1 MRSHYS
7 RMLTAAALSAVMLC
21 NTVVCAWA
29 TTTDAATAQDAAV
42 IKTALASGLEAN
54 GQKPELPRL
63 LPSETKIKSVG
74 RVLEKDIPLFFDPTE
89 ESNVYILLPLDAI
102 VSVMEDLGDWF
113 RVSYNDC
120 TGFIPPEYIEL
131 LKYDEAFE
139 TYGVVDAEEM
149 SLLEEADGSS
159 EVLATLKDGDRVEVT
174 GLENGYFAVKSGDK
188 TGYVTGDDLDL
199 TMEKEAPAPKVTVK
213 AANKTTTAAKDAT
226 TEDSAAEGSTDT
238 VVSSGSGS
246 DIVSFAMQY
255 LGTPYAYGGTG
266 SGGFDCSGFTMHVF
280 SNFGVSLAHGATPQL
295 NNGYAVS
302 QSELQP
308 GDLVFFFGTYN
319 TSSAAS
325 HVGSDIVSFAMQYL
339 GTPYAY
345 GGTGSGGFDCS
356 GFTMHVFSNFGVS
369 LAHGATPQLNNGY
382 AVSQSE
388 LQPGDLVFFFGTY
401 NTSSAASHVG
411 IYIGGGQF
419 IHASTS
425 RGVIISSLSESYY
438 ASRYLS
444 ARRVF

>member
-7 RMLTAAALSAVMLC
+7 RMLAAAALSAVMLC

-29 TTTDAATAQDAAV
+29 ASTDAATAQDAAV
-42 IKTALASGLEAN
+42 IKTALTSGLEAN

-63 LPSETKIKSVG
+63 LPSETKVKSVG

-131 LKYDEAFE
+131 LKYGEAFE

-149 SLLEEADGSS
+149 SLLKDADGSS

-174 GLENGYFAVKSGDK
+174 GLDNGYFAVKSGDK

-199 TMEKEAPAPKVTVK
+199 TMEKEAPAPKVTAK
-213 AANKTTTAAKDAT
+213 TSAKKTTTVAAENDT
-226 TEDSAAEGSTDT
+226 TEDAAEGSTDDT
-238 VVSSGSGS
+238 IVSSGS
-246 DIVSFAMQY
+246 
-255 LGTPYAYGGTG
+255 
-266 SGGFDCSGFTMHVF
+266 
-280 SNFGVSLAHGATPQL
+280 
-295 NNGYAVS
+295 
-302 QSELQP
+302 
-308 GDLVFFFGTYN
+308 
-319 TSSAAS
+319 
-325 HVGSDIVSFAMQYL
+325 GSDIVSFAMQYL

-419 IHASTS
+419 IHASSS

-438 ASRYLS
+438 ANRYLA
-444 ARRVF
+444 ARRVL

>member
-1 MRSHYS
+1 MRSHKH
-7 RMLTAAALSAVMLC
+7 RMLAAAVLSAAMLC
-21 NTVVCAWA
+21 NTTVCAWA
-29 TTTDAATAQDAAV
+29 SAADTSAPQASAA
-42 IKTALASGLEAN
+42 IKTALTAGLEVN
-54 GQKPELPRL
+54 EQKLELPRL
-63 LPSETKIKSVG
+63 LPSETKVKSVG
-74 RVLEKDIPLFFDPTE
+74 RVLEKDVPLFFDPTE

-131 LKYDEAFE
+131 LKYEEAFE

-149 SLLEEADGSS
+149 SLLEAPSADS
-159 EVLATLKDGDRVEVT
+159 EVLVTLKDGDRVEVS
-174 GLENGYFAVKSGDK
+174 GLDNGYFAVKSGDK

-199 TMEKEAPAPKVTVK
+199 TMEKEAPKPKVTVK
-213 AANKTTTAAKDAT
+213 AAKKADTAT
-226 TEDSAAEGSTDT
+226 EGSTTESGTGT

-280 SNFGVSLAHGATPQL
+280 SNFGVSLSHGATPQL
-295 NNGYAVS
+295 NNGY
-302 QSELQP
+302 
-308 GDLVFFFGTYN
+308 T
-319 TSSAAS
+319 
-325 HVGSDIVSFAMQYL
+325 
-339 GTPYAY
+339 
-345 GGTGSGGFDCS
+345 
-356 GFTMHVFSNFGVS
+356 
-369 LAHGATPQLNNGY
+369 
-382 AVSQSE
+382 VSQSE

-438 ASRYLS
+438 ASRYLT

>member
-1 MRSHYS
+1 MRFHYS
-7 RMLTAAALSAVMLC
+7 HMLTAAALSAVMLC

-63 LPSETKIKSVG
+63 LPSETKVKSVG

-199 TMEKEAPAPKVTVK
+199 TMEKEAPAPKVTAK
-213 AANKTTTAAKDAT
+213 TTNKTTTAAKDAT
-226 TEDSAAEGSTDT
+226 TEDSAVEGSTDT
-238 VVSSGSGS
+238 VVSSGS
-246 DIVSFAMQY
+246 
-255 LGTPYAYGGTG
+255 
-266 SGGFDCSGFTMHVF
+266 
-280 SNFGVSLAHGATPQL
+280 
-295 NNGYAVS
+295 
-302 QSELQP
+302 
-308 GDLVFFFGTYN
+308 
-319 TSSAAS
+319 
-325 HVGSDIVSFAMQYL
+325 GSDIVSFAMQYL

>member
-63 LPSETKIKSVG
+63 LPSETKVKSVG

-188 TGYVTGDDLDL
+188 TGYVTGNDLDL

-213 AANKTTTAAKDAT
+213 AANKATTAAKDAT

-295 NNGYAVS
+295 NN
-302 QSELQP
+302 
-308 GDLVFFFGTYN
+308 
-319 TSSAAS
+319 
-325 HVGSDIVSFAMQYL
+325 
-339 GTPYAY
+339 
-345 GGTGSGGFDCS
+345 C
-356 GFTMHVFSNFGVS
+356 
-369 LAHGATPQLNNGY
+369 Y

-419 IHASTS
+419 IHASSS
-425 RGVIISSLSESYY
+425 RG
-438 ASRYLS
+438 LS

>member
-63 LPSETKIKSVG
+63 LPSETKVKSVG

-213 AANKTTTAAKDAT
+213 AANKATTAAKDAT
-226 TEDSAAEGSTDT
+226 TEDSAGEGSTDT

-266 SGGFDCSGFTMHVF
+266 SGGFDCRLHHARVF
-280 SNFGVSLAHGATPQL
+280 PTSASVWLTVRRPRL

-302 QSELQP
+302 R
-308 GDLVFFFGTYN
+308 
-319 TSSAAS
+319 
-325 HVGSDIVSFAMQYL
+325 VS
-339 GTPYAY
+339 
-345 GGTGSGGFDCS
+345 CS
-356 GFTMHVFSNFGVS
+356 PAIWCSS
-369 LAHGATPQLNNGY
+369 LAPPQHRR
-382 AVSQSE
+382 
-388 LQPGDLVFFFGTY
+388 F
-401 NTSSAASHVG
+401 
-411 IYIGGGQF
+411 GGQPRWAF
-419 IHASTS
+419 TLAAD
-425 RGVIISSLSESYY
+425 SLSTLPPAAALS
-438 ASRYLS
+438 SPVS
-444 ARRVF
+444 ARLLRQPLPVGAPRF

>member
-1 MRSHYS
+1 MSFRNPQKLAAVV
-7 RMLTAAALSAVMLC
+7 LTAAMLC
-21 NTVVCAWA
+21 NTTVTAWA
-29 TTTDAATAQDAAV
+29 TSTANAVTPSAQDASV
-42 IKTALASGLEAN
+42 IKAALTSGLEAK
-54 GQKPELPRL
+54 GQKPDLPRL
-63 LPSETKIKSVG
+63 LPSDTKVKAVG
-74 RVLEKDIPLFFDPTE
+74 KILEKDIPLYFDPTE
-89 ESNVYILLPLDAI
+89 ESNVYILLSLDAI
-102 VSVMEDLGDWF
+102 VSVMEDLEDWF

-120 TGFIPPEYIEL
+120 TGFVSPEYVEL
-131 LKYDEAFE
+131 LKRSDTFE
-139 TYGVVDAEEM
+139 TYGIVDAEEM
-149 SLLEEADGSS
+149 SLLKEADGSS

-174 GLENGYFAVKSGDK
+174 GLDNGWFAVKSGDK

-199 TMEKEAPAPKVTVK
+199 TMEKEAPKPKVTAK
-213 AANKTTTAAKDAT
+213 AAAKKAEVKTETAADNTSGETTT
-226 TEDSAAEGSTDT
+226 ET
-238 VVSSGSGS
+238 VVSSGSGN

-280 SNFGVSLAHGATPQL
+280 SNFGVG
-295 NNGYAVS
+295 
-302 QSELQP
+302 
-308 GDLVFFFGTYN
+308 
-319 TSSAAS
+319 
-325 HVGSDIVSFAMQYL
+325 
-339 GTPYAY
+339 
-345 GGTGSGGFDCS
+345 
-356 GFTMHVFSNFGVS
+356 

-411 IYIGGGQF
+411 IYVGGGQF

-438 ASRYLS
+438 ANRYLT

>member
-1 MRSHYS
+1 MRSHKH
-7 RMLTAAALSAVMLC
+7 RMLAAAVLSAAMLC
-21 NTVVCAWA
+21 NTAVCAWA
-29 TTTDAATAQDAAV
+29 SATDASAAQGSAA
-42 IKTALASGLEAN
+42 IKTALTAGLEVN
-54 GQKPELPRL
+54 EQKLELPRL
-63 LPSETKIKSVG
+63 LPSETKVKSVG
-74 RVLEKDIPLFFDPTE
+74 RVLEKDVPLFFDPTE

-174 GLENGYFAVKSGDK
+174 GLDNGYFAIKSGDK

-199 TMEKEAPAPKVTVK
+199 TMEKEAPAPKVTAKTTSK
-213 AANKTTTAAKDAT
+213 ATTTAAKDTT

-238 VVSSGSGS
+238 VVSSGS
-246 DIVSFAMQY
+246 
-255 LGTPYAYGGTG
+255 
-266 SGGFDCSGFTMHVF
+266 
-280 SNFGVSLAHGATPQL
+280 
-295 NNGYAVS
+295 
-302 QSELQP
+302 
-308 GDLVFFFGTYN
+308 
-319 TSSAAS
+319 
-325 HVGSDIVSFAMQYL
+325 GSDIVSFAMQYL

>member
-1 MRSHYS
+1 MRFHYS

-63 LPSETKIKSVG
+63 LPSETKVKSVG
-74 RVLEKDIPLFFDPTE
+74 RVLENDIPLFFDPTE

-325 HVGSDIVSFAMQYL
+325 HVG
-339 GTPYAY
+339 
-345 GGTGSGGFDCS
+345 
-356 GFTMHVFSNFGVS
+356 
-369 LAHGATPQLNNGY
+369 
-382 AVSQSE
+382 
-388 LQPGDLVFFFGTY
+388 
-401 NTSSAASHVG
+401 

>member
-63 LPSETKIKSVG
+63 LPSETKVKSVG

-174 GLENGYFAVKSGDK
+174 GLENGYFAVKSGDQDRLCHRRRSGSYHGEGSAR
-188 TGYVTGDDLDL
+188 TEGDGPRPPIRPPPPRR
-199 TMEKEAPAPKVTVK
+199 TPRPRTAPPK
-213 AANKTTTAAKDAT
+213 AALTP
-226 TEDSAAEGSTDT
+226 SS
-238 VVSSGSGS
+238 SSGS
-246 DIVSFAMQY
+246 
-255 LGTPYAYGGTG
+255 
-266 SGGFDCSGFTMHVF
+266 
-280 SNFGVSLAHGATPQL
+280 
-295 NNGYAVS
+295 
-302 QSELQP
+302 
-308 GDLVFFFGTYN
+308 
-319 TSSAAS
+319 
-325 HVGSDIVSFAMQYL
+325 GSDIVSFAMQYL

>member
-1 MRSHYS
+1 MRSRKC
-7 RMLTAAALSAVMLC
+7 RMLAAAVLGAAMLC
-21 NTVVCAWA
+21 NTTVCAWA
-29 TTTDAATAQDAAV
+29 TTTDAASVQEAAV
-42 IKTALASGLEAN
+42 IRTALTAGLAVN

-63 LPSETKIKSVG
+63 LPSETKVKSVG

-131 LKYDEAFE
+131 LKYDESFE

-149 SLLEEADGSS
+149 SLLKEADGTS
-159 EVLATLKDGDRVEVT
+159 EVLATLEDGDRVEVS
-174 GLENGYFAVKSGDK
+174 GLDNGYFAVKSGDK

-213 AANKTTTAAKDAT
+213 AAAKKVTTTEEGAAA
-226 TEDSAAEGSTDT
+226 EDSAESSTTDT

-246 DIVSFAMQY
+246 DVVSFAMQY

-295 NNGYAVS
+295 NNGYTVS
-302 QSELQP
+302 K
-308 GDLVFFFGTYN
+308 
-319 TSSAAS
+319 
-325 HVGSDIVSFAMQYL
+325 
-339 GTPYAY
+339 
-345 GGTGSGGFDCS
+345 
-356 GFTMHVFSNFGVS
+356 
-369 LAHGATPQLNNGY
+369 
-382 AVSQSE
+382 SE

-411 IYIGGGQF
+411 IYVGGNQF

-425 RGVIISSLSESYY
+425 RGVIISSLSETYY
-438 ASRYLS
+438 ANRYLT

>member
-1 MRSHYS
+1 MRSHKH
-7 RMLTAAALSAVMLC
+7 RMLAAAVLSAAMLC
-21 NTVVCAWA
+21 NTTVCAWA
-29 TTTDAATAQDAAV
+29 SATDASAAQGSAA
-42 IKTALASGLEAN
+42 IKTALTAGLEVN
-54 GQKPELPRL
+54 EQKLELPRL
-63 LPSETKIKSVG
+63 LPSETKVKSVG
-74 RVLEKDIPLFFDPTE
+74 RVLEKDVPLFFDPTE

-131 LKYDEAFE
+131 LKYEEAFE

-149 SLLEEADGSS
+149 SLLEAPGADS
-159 EVLATLKDGDRVEVT
+159 EVLATLKDGDRVEVS
-174 GLENGYFAVKSGDK
+174 GLDNGYFAVKSGDK

-199 TMEKEAPAPKVTVK
+199 TMEKEAPQPKVTAK
-213 AANKTTTAAKDAT
+213 AAKKADTTTAA
-226 TEDSAAEGSTDT
+226 TEEGAAESGTDI

-295 NNGYAVS
+295 NNGY
-302 QSELQP
+302 
-308 GDLVFFFGTYN
+308 T
-319 TSSAAS
+319 
-325 HVGSDIVSFAMQYL
+325 
-339 GTPYAY
+339 
-345 GGTGSGGFDCS
+345 
-356 GFTMHVFSNFGVS
+356 
-369 LAHGATPQLNNGY
+369 
-382 AVSQSE
+382 VSQSE

-438 ASRYLS
+438 ANRYLT

>member
-1 MRSHYS
+1 MRSRTC
-7 RMLTAAALSAVMLC
+7 RMLAAAVLSAAMLC
-21 NTVVCAWA
+21 NTAVCAWA
-29 TTTDAATAQDAAV
+29 TTTDAASAQEAAV
-42 IKTALASGLEAN
+42 IKTALTAGLEVN

-63 LPSETKIKSVG
+63 LPSETKVKSVG
-74 RVLEKDIPLFFDPTE
+74 RVLEKDVPLFFDPTE

-131 LKYDEAFE
+131 LKYDESFE

-149 SLLEEADGSS
+149 SLLAEANGDS
-159 EVLATLKDGDRVEVT
+159 EVLTTLKDGDRVEVT
-174 GLENGYFAVKSGDK
+174 GLDNGYFAVKSGDK
-188 TGYVTGDDLDL
+188 IGYVTGDDLDL
-199 TMEKEAPAPKVTVK
+199 TMEKEAPAPKVTAK
-213 AANKTTTAAKDAT
+213 PAAKKQETT
-226 TEDSAAEGSTDT
+226 TEDGSTAEDSAESGAADT

-255 LGTPYAYGGTG
+255 LGTPYAYCCTG
-266 SGGFDCSGFTMHVF
+266 SGGFDCSGFTMHIF

-295 NNGYAVS
+295 NNGYTVS
-302 QSELQP
+302 K
-308 GDLVFFFGTYN
+308 
-319 TSSAAS
+319 
-325 HVGSDIVSFAMQYL
+325 
-339 GTPYAY
+339 
-345 GGTGSGGFDCS
+345 
-356 GFTMHVFSNFGVS
+356 
-369 LAHGATPQLNNGY
+369 
-382 AVSQSE
+382 SE

-411 IYIGGGQF
+411 IYIGSNQF

-425 RGVIISSLSESYY
+425 RGVIVSSLSEAYY
-438 ASRYLS
+438 ANRYLT

>member
-1 MRSHYS
+1 
-7 RMLTAAALSAVMLC
+7 
-21 NTVVCAWA
+21 
-29 TTTDAATAQDAAV
+29 
-42 IKTALASGLEAN
+42 
-54 GQKPELPRL
+54 
-63 LPSETKIKSVG
+63 
-74 RVLEKDIPLFFDPTE
+74 
-89 ESNVYILLPLDAI
+89 
-102 VSVMEDLGDWF
+102 MEDLGDWF

-199 TMEKEAPAPKVTVK
+199 TMEKEAPAPKVTAKTTNK
-213 AANKTTTAAKDAT
+213 ATTAAKDAT

-280 SNFGVSLAHGATPQL
+280 ASFGVSLAHGATPQL
-295 NNGYAVS
+295 NSGY
-302 QSELQP
+302 
-308 GDLVFFFGTYN
+308 Y
-319 TSSAAS
+319 
-325 HVGSDIVSFAMQYL
+325 
-339 GTPYAY
+339 
-345 GGTGSGGFDCS
+345 
-356 GFTMHVFSNFGVS
+356 
-369 LAHGATPQLNNGY
+369 
-382 AVSQSE
+382 VSQSE

>member
-1 MRSHYS
+1 MRSHKH
-7 RMLTAAALSAVMLC
+7 RMLAAAVLSAAMLC
-21 NTVVCAWA
+21 NTTVCAWA
-29 TTTDAATAQDAAV
+29 SATDASAAQGSAA
-42 IKTALASGLEAN
+42 IKTALTAGLEVN
-54 GQKPELPRL
+54 EQKLELPRL
-63 LPSETKIKSVG
+63 LPSETKVKSVG
-74 RVLEKDIPLFFDPTE
+74 RVLEKDVPLFFDPTE

-131 LKYDEAFE
+131 LKYEEAFE

-149 SLLEEADGSS
+149 SLLEAPSGDS
-159 EVLATLKDGDRVEVT
+159 EVLATLKDSDRVEVS
-174 GLENGYFAVKSGDK
+174 GLDNGYFAVKSGDK

-199 TMEKEAPAPKVTVK
+199 TMEKEAPQPKVTVK
-213 AANKTTTAAKDAT
+213 AAKKADTTAA
-226 TEDSAAEGSTDT
+226 TEEGAAESGTDT

-280 SNFGVSLAHGATPQL
+280 ANFGVSLAHGATPQL
-295 NNGYAVS
+295 NNGY
-302 QSELQP
+302 
-308 GDLVFFFGTYN
+308 T
-319 TSSAAS
+319 
-325 HVGSDIVSFAMQYL
+325 
-339 GTPYAY
+339 
-345 GGTGSGGFDCS
+345 
-356 GFTMHVFSNFGVS
+356 
-369 LAHGATPQLNNGY
+369 
-382 AVSQSE
+382 VSQSE

-438 ASRYLS
+438 ANRYLT

>member
-1 MRSHYS
+1 MRS
-7 RMLTAAALSAVMLC
+7 RNPQKLAAVVLTAAMLC
-21 NTVVCAWA
+21 NTTVTAWA
-29 TTTDAATAQDAAV
+29 TTTSNTVTPSAQDTAA
-42 IKTALASGLEAN
+42 IKTALTSGLEAM
-54 GQKPELPRL
+54 GQKPDLPRL
-63 LPSETKIKSVG
+63 LPSDTKVKAVG
-74 RVLEKDIPLFFDPTE
+74 KITEKDIPLYFDPTE

-102 VSVMEDLGDWF
+102 VSVMEDLDDWF
-113 RVSYNDC
+113 RISYNDC
-120 TGFIPPEYIEL
+120 TGFISPEYVEL
-131 LKYDEAFE
+131 MKRSESFE

-149 SLLEEADGSS
+149 PLLQEANGDS
-159 EVLATLKDGDRVEVT
+159 EVLTTLKDGDRVEVT
-174 GLENGYFAVKSGDK
+174 GFDNGWFAIKSGDN

-199 TMEKEAPAPKVTVK
+199 TLEKEAPKPKVT
-213 AANKTTTAAKDAT
+213 AAKKTQTAAA
-226 TEDSAAEGSTDT
+226 ENGSAEGSGDT

-295 NNGYAVS
+295 NNGY
-302 QSELQP
+302 
-308 GDLVFFFGTYN
+308 Y
-319 TSSAAS
+319 
-325 HVGSDIVSFAMQYL
+325 
-339 GTPYAY
+339 
-345 GGTGSGGFDCS
+345 
-356 GFTMHVFSNFGVS
+356 
-369 LAHGATPQLNNGY
+369 
-382 AVSQSE
+382 VSQSE

-419 IHASTS
+419 IHASSS

-438 ASRYLS
+438 ANRYLT